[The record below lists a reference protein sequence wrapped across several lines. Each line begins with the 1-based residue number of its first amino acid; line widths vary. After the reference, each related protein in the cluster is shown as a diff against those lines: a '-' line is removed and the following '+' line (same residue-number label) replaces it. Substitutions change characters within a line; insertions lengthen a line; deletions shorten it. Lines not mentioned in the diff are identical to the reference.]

1 MNIAFSVQLPVDAK
15 SVPLVR
21 GLLRQAL
28 EHIGVVENGIDELVL
43 ALTEA
48 CANVVQHAQEDGDYE
63 VHVDIDEPVCRISV
77 IDNGEGF
84 DPASPTAAIEDA
96 QGGQGLVL
104 MRALVDELH
113 FRRDADG
120 RHRVTL
126 EKRLGGYP
134 TLRSVP
140 D

>member
-48 CANVVQHAQEDGDYE
+48 CANVVQHAGEHDLLDPRLDHPEVLECLAQHPAGQRNAVRVHRKSDAEGD
-63 VHVDIDEPVCRISV
+63 VHGNPLSR
-77 IDNGEGF
+77 N
-84 DPASPTAAIEDA
+84 
-96 QGGQGLVL
+96 
-104 MRALVDELH
+104 
-113 FRRDADG
+113 RRDLPSTWQIAMT
-120 RHRVTL
+120 R
-126 EKRLGGYP
+126 E
-134 TLRSVP
+134 P
-140 D
+140 DSCCST